1 VFYCEKN
8 PEKQSELHAK
18 DKEARWFMV
27 DPKTD
32 QLTGDGILRVTDRFE
47 ELLQSR
53 SEDSSKQFPSLVSF
67 IGETGTGKSTL
78 ISASI
83 KFFSGHAQH
92 SETLET
98 PVTRLEA
105 ASSLTCPTSSG
116 VHLYKDPATFASSTP
131 ILFADCEGFNSG
143 AGLPTS
149 HTAWDSDGDKVAR
162 AIRITSS
169 TYRNTSRQLALSDK
183 NTDLYSRFLYAF
195 SDVVCLV
202 TRNAQKISKEISDL
216 LLWAYRGLRASINQV
231 QAKTLIIVLNAPS
244 PDHSPS
250 LMDPSALHKF
260 IFDKMPKVWDDL
272 EELREER
279 KRLNKTLPNE
289 DEINSTE
296 SFILRYF
303 QNIRVCYIPTKGSA
317 KADEMHAQCNLLRQH
332 ITESVDKTSK
342 EKDESWTRYSIRDL
356 SQLLNQ
362 AFEHFATDDT
372 PFDFYK
378 ATRKDNPNPQS
389 MQDHIMNM
397 LRNLEM
403 TRNSDL
409 INYFPKL
416 VASSILN
423 NCLRGGG
430 PGNTFVYEFNQLENT

>member
-1 VFYCEKN
+1 
-8 PEKQSELHAK
+8 
-18 DKEARWFMV
+18 MV